1 MKFKAKAKDCQLLV
15 KAKTSIG
22 ESIDE
27 KELDRFSRVYLRG
40 FLKPKMVK
48 RNLIE
53 YTGPVGISLYERLKK
68 PTNKREFLFI
78 LEQIVVAVQKLQ
90 ANGMGLN
97 NLVMDLQHVYINEV
111 TKEIQFIYIPTM
123 KNGLQNLNLVEF
135 IESIAY
141 SVKPADNKDNDFVA
155 RFIYF
160 FKAMVPFDIN
170 KVESFVAKEDRSV
183 INTIKKQNAGQSGFM
198 TDKPQHYYD
207 HYAGK
212 EKSEDDDPTGLL
224 VEDDDP
230 TGLLVDDEDDPTG
243 LLVDDDEPTGLLN
256 ADDNEGDKG
265 EDSYTLHMPA
275 FSANANYTFD
285 VKCVDKAGNP
295 NDGVNY
301 GTSVAPTEFTIDK
314 TKPNVSL
321 TIEGKAADKSW
332 TETWSTANG
341 DGVRTDIDYNGR
353 WSNSAAKV
361 SATSTDDLSGIDYI
375 EYFRTENIVTNITA
389 PGITWSNSTKGLDA
403 NRDTF
408 EFEVAPNEKF
418 IVYVH
423 VVDKAGKDIYLSS
436 NGVIVDDKAPGGDQY
451 SPEID
456 ITLPTANAN
465 GIYNKD
471 DTVQVDLK
479 VVEPKYS
486 GAGTQT
492 DTGIYDALVAG
503 NEDVLND
510 AELLMLVIDN
520 QDALLAICNNSD
532 GLAAYKNIIGRYKN
546 MKVCIAVFIENASIP
561 YSAPEI
567 MKNIRDQ
574 RNIMYFDD
582 ISNIRN

>member
-15 KAKTSIG
+15 KAKASIG

-40 FLKPKMVK
+40 FLKPKMIK

-256 ADDNEGDKG
+256 ADDNDEATGHLSDNDADDDATGLLVGDDADILFPTLFRVLTEETISINKPVFRIG
-265 EDSYTLHMPA
+265 KERSY
-275 FSANANYTFD
+275 
-285 VKCVDKAGNP
+285 VD
-295 NDGVNY
+295 
-301 GTSVAPTEFTIDK
+301 
-314 TKPNVSL
+314 
-321 TIEGKAADKSW
+321 
-332 TETWSTANG
+332 
-341 DGVRTDIDYNGR
+341 
-353 WSNSAAKV
+353 
-361 SATSTDDLSGIDYI
+361 
-375 EYFRTENIVTNITA
+375 YFVTNNIAVSRSHADIITR
-389 PGITWSNSTKGLDA
+389 GSKYFVKDLNSKNHTYINNHELPIYM
-403 NRDTF
+403 
-408 EFEVAPNEKF
+408 EVE
-418 IVYVH
+418 IH
-423 VVDKAGKDIYLSS
+423 D
-436 NGVIVDDKAPGGDQY
+436 GDR
-451 SPEID
+451 
-456 ITLPTANAN
+456 
-465 GIYNKD
+465 
-471 DTVQVDLK
+471 LK
-479 VVEPKYS
+479 
-486 GAGTQT
+486 
-492 DTGIYDALVAG
+492 LG
-503 NEDVLND
+503 NE
-510 AELLMLVIDN
+510 E
-520 QDALLAICNNSD
+520 
-532 GLAAYKNIIGRYKN
+532 
-546 MKVCIAVFIENASIP
+546 FIFSV
-561 YSAPEI
+561 
-567 MKNIRDQ
+567 
-574 RNIMYFDD
+574 
-582 ISNIRN
+582 

>member
-15 KAKTSIG
+15 KAKASIG

-27 KELDRFSRVYLRG
+27 KKLDRFSRVYLRG

-68 PTNKREFLFI
+68 PTTKREFLFI

-160 FKAMVPFDIN
+160 FKAMAPFDIN

-198 TDKPQHYYD
+198 TDKPRHYYD

-212 EKSEDDDPTGLL
+212 EKSGDDDPTGLL

-256 ADDNEGDKG
+256 ADDNDEATGHLSDNDADDDATGLLVGDDADILFPTLFRVLTEETISINKPVFRIG
-265 EDSYTLHMPA
+265 KEKSY
-275 FSANANYTFD
+275 
-285 VKCVDKAGNP
+285 VD
-295 NDGVNY
+295 
-301 GTSVAPTEFTIDK
+301 
-314 TKPNVSL
+314 
-321 TIEGKAADKSW
+321 
-332 TETWSTANG
+332 
-341 DGVRTDIDYNGR
+341 
-353 WSNSAAKV
+353 
-361 SATSTDDLSGIDYI
+361 
-375 EYFRTENIVTNITA
+375 YFVTNNIAVSRSHADIITR
-389 PGITWSNSTKGLDA
+389 GNRYFVKDLNSK
-403 NRDTF
+403 NRTYINDQ
-408 EFEVAPNEKF
+408 ELPIYVEVE
-418 IVYVH
+418 IH
-423 VVDKAGKDIYLSS
+423 D
-436 NGVIVDDKAPGGDQY
+436 GDR
-451 SPEID
+451 
-456 ITLPTANAN
+456 
-465 GIYNKD
+465 
-471 DTVQVDLK
+471 LK
-479 VVEPKYS
+479 
-486 GAGTQT
+486 
-492 DTGIYDALVAG
+492 LG
-503 NEDVLND
+503 NE
-510 AELLMLVIDN
+510 E
-520 QDALLAICNNSD
+520 
-532 GLAAYKNIIGRYKN
+532 
-546 MKVCIAVFIENASIP
+546 FIFNV
-561 YSAPEI
+561 
-567 MKNIRDQ
+567 
-574 RNIMYFDD
+574 
-582 ISNIRN
+582 

>member
-198 TDKPQHYYD
+198 TDKPRHYYD

-212 EKSEDDDPTGLL
+212 EKSGDDDPTGLL

-256 ADDNEGDKG
+256 ADDNDEATGHLSDNDADDDATGLLVGDDADILFPTLFRVLTEETISINKPVFRIG
-265 EDSYTLHMPA
+265 KERSY
-275 FSANANYTFD
+275 
-285 VKCVDKAGNP
+285 VD
-295 NDGVNY
+295 
-301 GTSVAPTEFTIDK
+301 
-314 TKPNVSL
+314 
-321 TIEGKAADKSW
+321 
-332 TETWSTANG
+332 
-341 DGVRTDIDYNGR
+341 
-353 WSNSAAKV
+353 
-361 SATSTDDLSGIDYI
+361 
-375 EYFRTENIVTNITA
+375 YFVTNNIAVSRSHADIITR
-389 PGITWSNSTKGLDA
+389 GSKYFVKDLNSKNHTYINNHELPIYM
-403 NRDTF
+403 
-408 EFEVAPNEKF
+408 EVE
-418 IVYVH
+418 IH
-423 VVDKAGKDIYLSS
+423 D
-436 NGVIVDDKAPGGDQY
+436 GDR
-451 SPEID
+451 
-456 ITLPTANAN
+456 
-465 GIYNKD
+465 
-471 DTVQVDLK
+471 LK
-479 VVEPKYS
+479 
-486 GAGTQT
+486 
-492 DTGIYDALVAG
+492 LG
-503 NEDVLND
+503 NEEFIFNIQK
-510 AELLMLVIDN
+510 ER
-520 QDALLAICNNSD
+520 C
-532 GLAAYKNIIGRYKN
+532 AYGN
-546 MKVCIAVFIENASIP
+546 
-561 YSAPEI
+561 
-567 MKNIRDQ
+567 
-574 RNIMYFDD
+574 
-582 ISNIRN
+582 

>member
-27 KELDRFSRVYLRG
+27 KKLDRFSRVYLRG

-198 TDKPQHYYD
+198 TDKPRHYYD

-212 EKSEDDDPTGLL
+212 EKSGDDDPTGLL

-256 ADDNEGDKG
+256 ADDNDEATGHLSDNDADDDATGLLVGDDADILFPTLFRVLTEETISINKPVFRIG
-265 EDSYTLHMPA
+265 KERSY
-275 FSANANYTFD
+275 
-285 VKCVDKAGNP
+285 VD
-295 NDGVNY
+295 
-301 GTSVAPTEFTIDK
+301 
-314 TKPNVSL
+314 
-321 TIEGKAADKSW
+321 
-332 TETWSTANG
+332 
-341 DGVRTDIDYNGR
+341 
-353 WSNSAAKV
+353 
-361 SATSTDDLSGIDYI
+361 
-375 EYFRTENIVTNITA
+375 YFVTNNIA
-389 PGITWSNSTKGLDA
+389 VSRSHADIIMRGSKYFVKDLNSKNHTYINNHELPIYM
-403 NRDTF
+403 
-408 EFEVAPNEKF
+408 EVE
-418 IVYVH
+418 IH
-423 VVDKAGKDIYLSS
+423 D
-436 NGVIVDDKAPGGDQY
+436 GDR
-451 SPEID
+451 
-456 ITLPTANAN
+456 
-465 GIYNKD
+465 
-471 DTVQVDLK
+471 LK
-479 VVEPKYS
+479 
-486 GAGTQT
+486 
-492 DTGIYDALVAG
+492 LG
-503 NEDVLND
+503 NEEFIFNIQK
-510 AELLMLVIDN
+510 ER
-520 QDALLAICNNSD
+520 C
-532 GLAAYKNIIGRYKN
+532 AYGN
-546 MKVCIAVFIENASIP
+546 
-561 YSAPEI
+561 
-567 MKNIRDQ
+567 
-574 RNIMYFDD
+574 
-582 ISNIRN
+582 

>member
-40 FLKPKMVK
+40 FLKPKMVG

-68 PTNKREFLFI
+68 PTTKREFLFI

-256 ADDNEGDKG
+256 ADDNDEATGHLSDNDADDDATGLLVGDDADILFPTLFRVLTEETISINKPVFRIG
-265 EDSYTLHMPA
+265 KERSY
-275 FSANANYTFD
+275 
-285 VKCVDKAGNP
+285 VD
-295 NDGVNY
+295 
-301 GTSVAPTEFTIDK
+301 
-314 TKPNVSL
+314 
-321 TIEGKAADKSW
+321 
-332 TETWSTANG
+332 
-341 DGVRTDIDYNGR
+341 
-353 WSNSAAKV
+353 
-361 SATSTDDLSGIDYI
+361 
-375 EYFRTENIVTNITA
+375 YFVTNNIAVSRSHADIITR
-389 PGITWSNSTKGLDA
+389 GSKYFVKDLNSKNHTYINNHELPIYM
-403 NRDTF
+403 
-408 EFEVAPNEKF
+408 EVE
-418 IVYVH
+418 IH
-423 VVDKAGKDIYLSS
+423 D
-436 NGVIVDDKAPGGDQY
+436 GDR
-451 SPEID
+451 
-456 ITLPTANAN
+456 
-465 GIYNKD
+465 
-471 DTVQVDLK
+471 LK
-479 VVEPKYS
+479 
-486 GAGTQT
+486 
-492 DTGIYDALVAG
+492 LG
-503 NEDVLND
+503 NE
-510 AELLMLVIDN
+510 E
-520 QDALLAICNNSD
+520 
-532 GLAAYKNIIGRYKN
+532 
-546 MKVCIAVFIENASIP
+546 FIFSV
-561 YSAPEI
+561 
-567 MKNIRDQ
+567 
-574 RNIMYFDD
+574 
-582 ISNIRN
+582 

>member
-160 FKAMVPFDIN
+160 FKALVPFDIK

-198 TDKPQHYYD
+198 TDKPRHYYD

-212 EKSEDDDPTGLL
+212 EKSGDDDPTGLL

-256 ADDNEGDKG
+256 ADDNDEATGHLSDNDADDDATGLLVGDDADILFPTLFRVLTEETISINKPVFRIG
-265 EDSYTLHMPA
+265 KERSY
-275 FSANANYTFD
+275 
-285 VKCVDKAGNP
+285 VD
-295 NDGVNY
+295 
-301 GTSVAPTEFTIDK
+301 
-314 TKPNVSL
+314 
-321 TIEGKAADKSW
+321 
-332 TETWSTANG
+332 
-341 DGVRTDIDYNGR
+341 
-353 WSNSAAKV
+353 
-361 SATSTDDLSGIDYI
+361 
-375 EYFRTENIVTNITA
+375 YFVTNNIAVSRSHADIITR
-389 PGITWSNSTKGLDA
+389 GSKYFVKDLNSKNHTYINNHELPIYM
-403 NRDTF
+403 
-408 EFEVAPNEKF
+408 EVE
-418 IVYVH
+418 IH
-423 VVDKAGKDIYLSS
+423 D
-436 NGVIVDDKAPGGDQY
+436 GDR
-451 SPEID
+451 
-456 ITLPTANAN
+456 
-465 GIYNKD
+465 
-471 DTVQVDLK
+471 LK
-479 VVEPKYS
+479 
-486 GAGTQT
+486 
-492 DTGIYDALVAG
+492 LG
-503 NEDVLND
+503 NEEFIFNIQK
-510 AELLMLVIDN
+510 ER
-520 QDALLAICNNSD
+520 C
-532 GLAAYKNIIGRYKN
+532 AYGN
-546 MKVCIAVFIENASIP
+546 
-561 YSAPEI
+561 
-567 MKNIRDQ
+567 
-574 RNIMYFDD
+574 
-582 ISNIRN
+582 

>member
-15 KAKTSIG
+15 KAKASIG

-27 KELDRFSRVYLRG
+27 KKLDRFSRVYLRG

-68 PTNKREFLFI
+68 PTTKREFLFI

-123 KNGLQNLNLVEF
+123 KNGLQNLNLIEF

-198 TDKPQHYYD
+198 TDKPRHYYD

-212 EKSEDDDPTGLL
+212 EKSGDDDPTGLL

-256 ADDNEGDKG
+256 ADDNDEATGHLSDNDADDDATGLLVGDDADILFPTLFRVLTEETISINKPVFRIG
-265 EDSYTLHMPA
+265 KEKSY
-275 FSANANYTFD
+275 
-285 VKCVDKAGNP
+285 VD
-295 NDGVNY
+295 
-301 GTSVAPTEFTIDK
+301 
-314 TKPNVSL
+314 
-321 TIEGKAADKSW
+321 
-332 TETWSTANG
+332 
-341 DGVRTDIDYNGR
+341 
-353 WSNSAAKV
+353 
-361 SATSTDDLSGIDYI
+361 
-375 EYFRTENIVTNITA
+375 YFVTNNIAVSRSHADIITR
-389 PGITWSNSTKGLDA
+389 GNRYFVKDLNSK
-403 NRDTF
+403 NRTYINDQ
-408 EFEVAPNEKF
+408 ELPIYVEVE
-418 IVYVH
+418 IH
-423 VVDKAGKDIYLSS
+423 D
-436 NGVIVDDKAPGGDQY
+436 GDR
-451 SPEID
+451 
-456 ITLPTANAN
+456 
-465 GIYNKD
+465 
-471 DTVQVDLK
+471 LK
-479 VVEPKYS
+479 
-486 GAGTQT
+486 
-492 DTGIYDALVAG
+492 LG
-503 NEDVLND
+503 NE
-510 AELLMLVIDN
+510 E
-520 QDALLAICNNSD
+520 
-532 GLAAYKNIIGRYKN
+532 
-546 MKVCIAVFIENASIP
+546 FIFNV
-561 YSAPEI
+561 
-567 MKNIRDQ
+567 
-574 RNIMYFDD
+574 
-582 ISNIRN
+582 